1 MNVRALV
8 LIGSPP
14 VLVALLSLVFP
25 PFDVR
30 AVAVAAVAS
39 VVWTMWGVL
48 VPDTT
53 RGLTNAIEVMLLLA
67 TMATWIGC
75 IVAVAS

>member
-8 LIGSPP
+8 LISAAP

-30 AVAVAAVAS
+30 AVAVASIAS
-39 VVWTMWGVL
+39 VVWGVWGLIVPRTTAGL
-48 VPDTT
+48 VW
-53 RGLTNAIEVMLLLA
+53 LIEIVILLA
-67 TMATWIGC
+67 TFATWIGC
-75 IVAVAS
+75 IVAVIS